1 MWAADK
7 LVDESSRHMMT
18 KEGEGG
24 PGANMSGGLGGEHQE
39 HHTCEFRRR
48 SCKMGGGADTLRR
61 RAVKYR
67 GVLLDS
73 SNFVRKIL

>member
-1 MWAADK
+1 MFANKKKVREIWQ
-7 LVDESSRHMMT
+7 R
-18 KEGEGG
+18 KERRGL
-24 PGANMSGGLGGEHQE
+24 GASMSGG
-39 HHTCEFRRR
+39 CRCSCKFRGR